1 MLGVC
6 AQDHSIRPSKT
17 VFDADGLQVDQVHA
31 LAPEEEGLTYVSN
44 GGFLDPTG
52 ERFQTTRPIM
62 KRRSCNSSAL
72 SYRAASGFCRCAGQL
87 DMRDLP
93 CPSVNVNFLPRD
105 FTRLNGER
113 QPQPGSFVLQCF
125 ASFSASSP
133 L

>member
-17 VFDADGLQVDQVHA
+17 VYDADGLQVDQVHA

-62 KRRSCNSSAL
+62 KRHSCNSSAL
-72 SYRAASGFCRCAGQL
+72 SHRAASGFCRVDAQ
-87 DMRDLP
+87 
-93 CPSVNVNFLPRD
+93 
-105 FTRLNGER
+105 
-113 QPQPGSFVLQCF
+113 GSWICGTCR
-125 ASFSASSP
+125 ARR
-133 L
+133 